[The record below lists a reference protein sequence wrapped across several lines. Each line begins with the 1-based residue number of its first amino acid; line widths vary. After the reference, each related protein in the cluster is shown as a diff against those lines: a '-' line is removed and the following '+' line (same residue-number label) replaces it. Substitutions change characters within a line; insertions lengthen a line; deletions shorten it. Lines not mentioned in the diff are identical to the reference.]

1 MPEGRHMRGR
11 PADTRLGC
19 DLAVI
24 HLLSRE
30 GSVAAPSDVARLL
43 GIGQDEVEEILRL
56 LAAGLATGDDQA
68 EAAGPALPLYGI
80 GPAGSSSLVASAG
93 DSPLPALRLTEP
105 QAEAVDRALAQI
117 GVNPDDPFHSRLEAA
132 FYPRGWQPPA
142 SSDAEGASSRPGLP
156 QGLLVCARS
165 MVGAR
170 MDPADPSRVIQGI
183 VTFGY
188 QGENDVMVRQRHV
201 VPRSVRLRDDTWLV
215 DAHDVEAR
223 ATRTFLAARMVDAHA
238 DDSRDVMPVPRRTA
252 ECPDNGFVCLLC
264 SDATASRVRSWE
276 GAHEDGVDEC
286 GRHVFM
292 VPYYRG
298 DWLPRHI
305 LALGPDVTCQDEAV
319 RREMADI
326 ARDDLERARALRE
339 RTNPGRLKPTL

>member
-43 GIGQDEVEEILRL
+43 GIGQDQVEDILRL

-105 QAEAVDRALAQI
+105 QAEAVDRALARL
-117 GVNPDDPFHSRLEAA
+117 GVERDDPLRNRLEAA
-132 FYPRGWQPPA
+132 FYPYGWQPTA
-142 SSDAEGASSRPGLP
+142 AGGADGASGHPGLP

-170 MDPADPSRVIQGI
+170 MDPADPSRVVQGV

-188 QGENDVMVRQRHV
+188 QGENDVMVRQRQV

-215 DAHDVEAR
+215 DAHDIEAR
-223 ATRTFLAARMVDAHA
+223 ATRTFLARRMVDAHV
-238 DDSRDVMPVPRRTA
+238 DDSREPRSVPRRAA
-252 ECPDNGFVCLLC
+252 ERPDNGFVRLLC
-264 SDATASRVRSWE
+264 SDAAASRVRAWE
-276 GAHEDGVDEC
+276 GAHEDGVDER

-305 LALGPDVTCQDEAV
+305 LALGPDVTCRDEAV

-326 ARDDLERARALRE
+326 AREDLERARALHE
-339 RTNPGRLKPTL
+339 RTNPGRL